1 MLFFAGSLLMLLVAA
16 ALLYAGGEF
25 VPCWQAA
32 SCEPVANLAGF
43 VGGSL
48 IGVVLFGA
56 FMADDKRHRAT
67 KRYRDW
73 RISPRRL
80 IPWIAGLAWLLGIW
94 HMFGFAL
101 HLTRL
106 L

>member
-1 MLFFAGSLLMLLVAA
+1 MLLVAA
-16 ALLYAGGEF
+16 ALLFMGGEF
-25 VPCWQAA
+25 MPCGKAA
-32 SCEPVANLAGF
+32 TCDPAVNLSGF

-48 IGVVLFGA
+48 IGVASFGA
-56 FMADDKRHRAT
+56 FMADDKAYRAT

-73 RISPRRL
+73 PISPRRL
-80 IPWIAGLAWLLGIW
+80 IPWIAGLAWALGIW